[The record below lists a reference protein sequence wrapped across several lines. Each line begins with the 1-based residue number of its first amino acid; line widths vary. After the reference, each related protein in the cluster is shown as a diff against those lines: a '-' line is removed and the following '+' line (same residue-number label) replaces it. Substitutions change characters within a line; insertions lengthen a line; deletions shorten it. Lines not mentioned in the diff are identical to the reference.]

1 MNVLHGLKQKTKVI
15 KIVNRDSILIS
26 YFFKRV
32 REKKVIT
39 KKHQKKTVTRTTW
52 LQQSHAEQV
61 MKMEILHL
69 KKKSRLI
76 V

>member
-15 KIVNRDSILIS
+15 KTVNRDSILIS
-26 YFFKRV
+26 CFFKIV
-32 REKKVIT
+32 REKKIIT
-39 KKHQKKTVTRTTW
+39 KKHQKKTVTGTTW
-52 LQQSHAEQV
+52 SQQSQAEQV

-69 KKKSRLI
+69 KKHSRLI